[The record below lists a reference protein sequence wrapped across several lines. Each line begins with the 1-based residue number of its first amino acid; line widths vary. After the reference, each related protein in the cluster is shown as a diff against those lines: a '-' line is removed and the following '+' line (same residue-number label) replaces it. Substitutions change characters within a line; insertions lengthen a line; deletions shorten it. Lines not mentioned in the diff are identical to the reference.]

1 MNRMNLLINK
11 DIVFSDLGLVDY
23 QTAWDKQEALLA
35 ENVAIKIANRD
46 LAENDQIKTNNYLLF
61 CEHPHVYTLGKS
73 GHLENLL
80 LNDYELKIKE
90 AKFYKTN
97 RGGDITYHGPGQLV
111 GYPILDLENFF
122 TDIHQY
128 MRYLEEAI
136 ILTCLNFGID
146 AGRIKGLTGVWLDYD
161 GGPNPRKICAMGVKT
176 SRWIT
181 MHGFALNVNT
191 DLTFFQNIVPC
202 GINDKA
208 VTSLDME
215 LGEKIDM
222 NDVKNILFTVLVNL
236 FCFETNFN
244 QLLTEKAK

>member
-1 MNRMNLLINK
+1 MNLLINK
-11 DIVFSDLGLVDY
+11 NIIFSDLGLVDY
-23 QTAWDKQEALLA
+23 QIAWDKQESLLA
-35 ENVAIKIANRD
+35 ENVAIKIKNRD
-46 LAENDQIKTNNYLLF
+46 LVENAQIKTNNYLLF

-73 GHLENLL
+73 GNKENLL
-80 LNDYELKIKE
+80 LNNTELSGKD
-90 AKFYKTN
+90 AQFYKTN

-136 ILTCLNFGID
+136 IVTCSKFGIN
-146 AGRIKGLTGVWLDYD
+146 AGRIKGLTGVWLDFE

-176 SRWIT
+176 SRWVT

-208 VTSLDME
+208 VTSLEME
-215 LGEKIDM
+215 LGKKIDIHE
-222 NDVKNILFTVLVNL
+222 VKKVLFEALVNL
-236 FCFETNFN
+236 FGFEIPNN
-244 QLLTEKAK
+244 L